1 MAKSK
6 SKSPAKKIVAKPV
19 AKKAAKTPSK
29 KVAAKSA
36 PKKAAKPA
44 AKKAVK
50 TPAKKVVKAP
60 IKKAAAKPVAKKV
73 VKAPAKKVAA
83 KAAKKVATK
92 PVAKKAVKASTK
104 KVAVKAIPK
113 KAVKSPTKKVA
124 TKATPPKAV
133 KAPVKKTAAKPIT
146 KKAVKKVTPKPTLQ
160 KQAVSFVNK
169 AKESARKLI
178 KSTEETLKKLVPS
191 ATEKKVA
198 KPVATNKTTTKPTP
212 LKESKKSA
220 PVLKTIVEKVVATVE
235 KEIPIAR
242 YSDEDLKEFKEI
254 IDKQLG
260 NAREELVNLK
270 DSLESQQQSHEG
282 NKSWNMEEGADA
294 SEMEYLMSQISR
306 QNKFIRDLEMA
317 LVRIENKTYGI
328 CRETGKLIDKNRLRI
343 VPHATLSIEAKVNRK
358 SNDDATPANVK
369 SEHMG
374 SEGEG
379 FIHE

>member
-6 SKSPAKKIVAKPV
+6 SKSPAKKVVAKPV
-19 AKKAAKTPSK
+19 AKKAAKTPAK

-60 IKKAAAKPVAKKV
+60 IKKAAAKPVAKKA
-73 VKAPAKKVAA
+73 VKTPAKKVAA
-83 KAAKKVATK
+83 KPIAKKV
-92 PVAKKAVKASTK
+92 VKT
-104 KVAVKAIPK
+104 
-113 KAVKSPTKKVA
+113 PTKKVA
-124 TKATPPKAV
+124 AKAAPKKAV
-133 KAPVKKTAAKPIT
+133 KAPVKKAPVKPIA
-146 KKAVKKVTPKPTLQ
+146 KKAVKAPIKKIAAKPVAKKAIKTPVKKVAAKPTLQ

-242 YSDEDLKEFKEI
+242 YSDEELKEFKEI

-358 SNDDATPANVK
+358 SNDDASPVNVK